1 MSKCVDS
8 VLSTIQECKS
18 DQDREILARRI
29 FKQTFIPIDVDEN
42 TTPENLH
49 LTCTGAKLRFEII
62 GVIIVYYVMGCLVT
76 DLEQIKLVAE
86 QGGQYLLELTHASN
100 QCVSFC
106 DRAES
111 LNDILL
117 WLLHANVILL
127 TFQYGEAS
135 KLHTISTTSFVFTQ
149 IGHLAWRRTGDLAS
163 TVFALGIHQEPSS
176 HVKLPFFVLELRRH
190 IFCNAY
196 STDKALSTFFGRP
209 PRISKR
215 YCSTQPPHDLTDDEI
230 IAPEDIRNLAL
241 SKLDA
246 NGWNT
251 QGLLCRSTWGRI
263 KWRIN
268 IIREE
273 TLELSLGPPRADD
286 QQRIKVQ
293 AVLDRAKAMY
303 QSIPAFARYNDG
315 IWSSGLAGHSCFTLL
330 YYYLNWT
337 YSEFL
342 LLRMLARIGGA
353 SWDAVYESA
362 LSLLNGVLNLSKYR
376 DRIGA
381 MSRDFA
387 WVSIFYGLPPSA
399 LLAIELLRQQQA
411 SPGQPQVRLP
421 RAEIIRNISV
431 FISSLEWVAKP
442 DDGNYDL
449 CQGARQ
455 LLDSI
460 LNAILDSHPASSEQT
475 PQPAPADPVM
485 WLDDMFG
492 GGWMTSGTFVNSIGM
507 DYTQSWEPAG
517 NWPFEY

>member
-1 MSKCVDS
+1 MLVGLQILISY
-8 VLSTIQECKS
+8 LSAHC
-18 DQDREILARRI
+18 
-29 FKQTFIPIDVDEN
+29 DV
-42 TTPENLH
+42 
-49 LTCTGAKLRFEII
+49 
-62 GVIIVYYVMGCLVT
+62 
-76 DLEQIKLVAE
+76 
-86 QGGQYLLELTHASN
+86 
-100 QCVSFC
+100 
-106 DRAES
+106 
-111 LNDILL
+111 
-117 WLLHANVILL
+117 
-127 TFQYGEAS
+127 
-135 KLHTISTTSFVFTQ
+135 
-149 IGHLAWRRTGDLAS
+149 GHLAWRRTGDLSS
-163 TVFALGIHQEPSS
+163 TVFALGIHQEPSN

-215 YCSTQPPHDLTDDEI
+215 YCSIQPPHDLTDDEI
-230 IAPEDIRNLAL
+230 IASEDVRNLAL

-246 NGWNT
+246 EGWNT
-251 QGLLCRSTWGRI
+251 QGRLGRSTWGRI
-263 KWRIN
+263 KFRIN

-273 TLELSLGPPRADD
+273 TLELSLGAVRADD
-286 QQRIKVQ
+286 QQRRKIQ
-293 AVLDRAKAMY
+293 TVLDRARATY
-303 QSIPAFARYNDG
+303 QSIPAFARYNDD
-315 IWSSGLAGHSCFTLL
+315 IWDTGMAAHLCFTLL
-330 YYYLNWT
+330 YYKLHST

-342 LLRMLARIGGA
+342 LLRMSARLGGA
-353 SWDAVYESA
+353 SWEEVYDSA
-362 LSLLNGVLNLSKYR
+362 LCLLTGVLNISKYR

-387 WVSIFYGLPPSA
+387 WVSIFYGLPPAA
-399 LLAIELLRQQQA
+399 LLAIELLRQQQV
-411 SPGQPQVRLP
+411 SPGQCQVRLP

-460 LNAILDSHPASSEQT
+460 LNAILDNNPTSSEQT

-492 GGWMTSGTFVNSIGM
+492 GGWMTSGTFVDSIGM
-507 DYTQSWEPAG
+507 DYTQGWEPAG